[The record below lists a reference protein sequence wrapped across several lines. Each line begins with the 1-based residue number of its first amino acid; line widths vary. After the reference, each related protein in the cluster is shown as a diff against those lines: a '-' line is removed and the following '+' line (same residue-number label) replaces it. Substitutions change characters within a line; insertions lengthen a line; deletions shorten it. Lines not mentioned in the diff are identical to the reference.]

1 MQKEY
6 NVISKKEFII
16 YSILPIVSTIQV
28 SSTFLTSS
36 IDENIGFLYIAYLA
50 IIIGV
55 LINIIFNIWKI
66 NNKKAKLIIKILFN
80 IFAVLYT
87 IYLIF
92 LALAGILLFSE

>member
-36 IDENIGFLYIAYLA
+36 FNENIGFLCIAYLT

-87 IYLIF
+87 ICLFILI
-92 LALAGILLFSE
+92 LGVNLLFSE

>member
-16 YSILPIVSTIQV
+16 YSILPTIFTLYV
-28 SSTFLTSS
+28 SSTLLTSS
-36 IDENIGFLYIAYLA
+36 INEIFGFLFEEYLA
-50 IIIGV
+50 ILVGI

-80 IFAVLYT
+80 IFAILYT
-87 IYLIF
+87 IYLII
-92 LALAGILLFSE
+92 LILAGIMLFSE

>member
-16 YSILPIVSTIQV
+16 YSILPVVSTIQV

-36 IDENIGFLYIAYLA
+36 FNENISFLCIVYFA

-55 LINIIFNIWKI
+55 LINIIFNFWKI
-66 NNKKAKLIIKILFN
+66 NNNKAKLIIKILFN

-87 IYLIF
+87 ICLFILI
-92 LALAGILLFSE
+92 LGVNLLFSE